1 MWTLLLLPVVLLV
14 LYFAQRLLFRRLWDE
29 NLTVQISFDRDYIFC
44 GEEAN
49 LVETIVNN
57 KYLPLPVLEVGFD
70 MSRWV
75 VFQDEENSTVSD
87 MTYRRDVFT
96 ASVRQR
102 ITRTLPVRGK
112 KRGYY
117 RIASTTVTSYDFLM
131 TEKQVAHFPQETEFD
146 SSCPPRTFPQATS
159 TFRTAR
165 SWVCSSA
172 VGVCTTTRSSLP
184 ASAITAASDPMQYI
198 NWKASARGGTLLV
211 NQHDSTLSQKVTVLL
226 DCTGIGSA
234 VTDALNETAIS
245 IAAELAER
253 MLADGISVSVI
264 SNGIDTVDG
273 KMLSTGE
280 LTGRNTA
287 LYLRR
292 RLARLECR
300 NDLTPMPQL
309 LRTLHDGAHGSDLY
323 VLISKEQK
331 LPVLPDLEALTE
343 GSDAIWI
350 LPEDRNMPERYK
362 LTETSKSV
370 EIVRW
375 KV

>member
-1 MWTLLLLPVVLLV
+1 MSHP
-14 LYFAQRLLFRRLWDE
+14 YE
-29 NLTVQISFDRDYIFC
+29 SFMR
-44 GEEAN
+44 E
-49 LVETIVNN
+49 
-57 KYLPLPVLEVGFD
+57 
-70 MSRWV
+70 
-75 VFQDEENSTVSD
+75 
-87 MTYRRDVFT
+87 
-96 ASVRQR
+96 
-102 ITRTLPVRGK
+102 
-112 KRGYY
+112 
-117 RIASTTVTSYDFLM
+117 
-131 TEKQVAHFPQETEFD
+131 
-146 SSCPPRTFPQATS
+146 
-159 TFRTAR
+159 
-165 SWVCSSA
+165 
-172 VGVCTTTRSSLP
+172 
-184 ASAITAASDPMQYI
+184 
-198 NWKASARGGTLLV
+198 
-211 NQHDSTLSQKVTVLL
+211 
-226 DCTGIGSA
+226 
-234 VTDALNETAIS
+234 
-245 IAAELAER
+245 AAELAER

-300 NDLTPMPQL
+300 NDLTPTPQL

-375 KV
+375 EV

>member
-1 MWTLLLLPVVLLV
+1 MWALLLLPIVLLV

-44 GEEAN
+44 GEESN

-131 TEKQVAHFPQETEFD
+131 TEKQVAHFLQETEFY
-146 SSCPPRTFPQATS
+146 
-159 TFRTAR
+159 
-165 SWVCSSA
+165 V
-172 VGVCTTTRSSLP
+172 LP
-184 ASAITAASDPMQYI
+184 AHISASHIRIPYSKIMGLLVSRRRVYDDPFEFAGIRDYRRSDPMKYI

-234 VTDALNETAIS
+234 VTDALNETAKCS
-245 IAAELAER
+245 PPASSPAATPHFTCAAGSQDWNAATTSPPCR
-253 MLADGISVSVI
+253 SFSAPC
-264 SNGIDTVDG
+264 T
-273 KMLSTGE
+273 
-280 LTGRNTA
+280 TA
-287 LYLRR
+287 HTAATSMCSSPR
-292 RLARLECR
+292 
-300 NDLTPMPQL
+300 
-309 LRTLHDGAHGSDLY
+309 
-323 VLISKEQK
+323 
-331 LPVLPDLEALTE
+331 
-343 GSDAIWI
+343 
-350 LPEDRNMPERYK
+350 
-362 LTETSKSV
+362 SKSCPFCR
-370 EIVRW
+370 IW
-375 KV
+375 KP

>member
-1 MWTLLLLPVVLLV
+1 MWALLLLPIVLLV
-14 LYFAQRLLFRRLWDE
+14 LYFAQRLLFRRLWDK

-131 TEKQVAHFPQETEFD
+131 TEKQVAHFPQETEFY
-146 SSCPPRTFPQATS
+146 
-159 TFRTAR
+159 
-165 SWVCSSA
+165 V
-172 VGVCTTTRSSLP
+172 LP
-184 ASAITAASDPMQYI
+184 AHISASHIRIPYSKIMGLLVSRRRVYDDPFEFAGIRDYRRSDPMKYI

-211 NQHDSTLSQKVTVLL
+211 NQHDSTLSQKVTILL

-245 IAAELAER
+245 IAAE
-253 MLADGISVSVI
+253 MIH
-264 SNGIDTVDG
+264 
-273 KMLSTGE
+273 
-280 LTGRNTA
+280 
-287 LYLRR
+287 LRR
-292 RLARLECR
+292 
-300 NDLTPMPQL
+300 T
-309 LRTLHDGAHGSDLY
+309 
-323 VLISKEQK
+323 K
-331 LPVLPDLEALTE
+331 LVP
-343 GSDAIWI
+343 
-350 LPEDRNMPERYK
+350 RKR
-362 LTETSKSV
+362 
-370 EIVRW
+370 
-375 KV
+375 

>member
-1 MWTLLLLPVVLLV
+1 M
-14 LYFAQRLLFRRLWDE
+14 
-29 NLTVQISFDRDYIFC
+29 
-44 GEEAN
+44 
-49 LVETIVNN
+49 
-57 KYLPLPVLEVGFD
+57 
-70 MSRWV
+70 
-75 VFQDEENSTVSD
+75 
-87 MTYRRDVFT
+87 
-96 ASVRQR
+96 
-102 ITRTLPVRGK
+102 
-112 KRGYY
+112 
-117 RIASTTVTSYDFLM
+117 
-131 TEKQVAHFPQETEFD
+131 
-146 SSCPPRTFPQATS
+146 
-159 TFRTAR
+159 
-165 SWVCSSA
+165 
-172 VGVCTTTRSSLP
+172 CTTTPFEFAGIRDYRR
-184 ASAITAASDPMQYI
+184 SDPMKYI

-211 NQHDSTLSQKVTVLL
+211 NQHDSTLSQKVTILL

-309 LRTLHDGAHGSDLY
+309 LRTCTTAHHGSDLY

-375 KV
+375 EV

>member
-1 MWTLLLLPVVLLV
+1 MWALLLLPIVLLV

-131 TEKQVAHFPQETEFD
+131 TEKQVAHFPQETEFY
-146 SSCPPRTFPQATS
+146 
-159 TFRTAR
+159 
-165 SWVCSSA
+165 V
-172 VGVCTTTRSSLP
+172 LP
-184 ASAITAASDPMQYI
+184 AHISASHIRIPYSKIMGLLVSRRRVYDDPFEFAGIRDYRRSDPMKYI
-198 NWKASARGGTLLV
+198 NWKAS
-211 NQHDSTLSQKVTVLL
+211 
-226 DCTGIGSA
+226 

-375 KV
+375 EV

>member
-1 MWTLLLLPVVLLV
+1 MGLLV
-14 LYFAQRLLFRRLWDE
+14 SRRRVYDDPFEFAG
-29 NLTVQISFDRDYIFC
+29 IRDY
-44 GEEAN
+44 
-49 LVETIVNN
+49 
-57 KYLPLPVLEVGFD
+57 
-70 MSRWV
+70 R
-75 VFQDEENSTVSD
+75 
-87 MTYRRDVFT
+87 
-96 ASVRQR
+96 
-102 ITRTLPVRGK
+102 
-112 KRGYY
+112 
-117 RIASTTVTSYDFLM
+117 
-131 TEKQVAHFPQETEFD
+131 H
-146 SSCPPRTFPQATS
+146 
-159 TFRTAR
+159 
-165 SWVCSSA
+165 
-172 VGVCTTTRSSLP
+172 
-184 ASAITAASDPMQYI
+184 SDPMKYI

-292 RLARLECR
+292 RLAKLECR

-331 LPVLPDLEALTE
+331 LPFCR
-343 GSDAIWI
+343 IWK
-350 LPEDRNMPERYK
+350 P
-362 LTETSKSV
+362 
-370 EIVRW
+370 
-375 KV
+375 